1 MKPLLPAL
9 LALSLT
15 ATARAEDPDIAA
27 AFARSGLQGTFVVSS
42 LGTGTRYMHNDVRA
56 GQRFP
61 VASTF
66 KILNSLIALETGV
79 VKDKDTLFRWDGM
92 TRDIPDWNRD
102 QTLESAFK
110 VSCVWCY
117 QQMAARISPRTY
129 RHYLK
134 QADYG
139 RLQTPF
145 KQTEF
150 WLDGSLQVNA
160 LDQVALMRKVYLRQL
175 PFRDEAYNT
184 LRQIMLAERTPSYS
198 LYAKTGWAA
207 RSTPQTGWYTGYV
220 TTVED
225 VWFFALNVDIG
236 QASELPLRV
245 SLAKEALR
253 VKGVIP
259 VESN

>member
-1 MKPLLPAL
+1 MKTRVTAL
-9 LALSLT
+9 LAFCLMT
-15 ATARAEDPDIAA
+15 AARAEDPDIAA
-27 AFARSGLQGTFVVSS
+27 AFARAGLEGTFVVTS
-42 LGTGTRYMHNDVRA
+42 LGTGARYMHNDTRA

-92 TRDIPDWNRD
+92 SRDIPGWNRD

-129 RHYLK
+129 QRYLK

-150 WLDGSLQVNA
+150 WLDEALKVSA
-160 LDQVALMRKVYLRQL
+160 LDQVSMLRKVYLRQL

-184 LRQIMLAERTPSYS
+184 LRQIMLAERTPSFS

-220 TTVED
+220 TTAED

-259 VESN
+259 VDHD